1 MVSVKNRVWQLFI
14 AECGYNFTL
23 CCTFVV
29 HNQNQIKNKDY
40 MPQVS
45 KRGELMPASP
55 IRRLVPLA
63 NDAIA
68 RGLKVYRLNI
78 GQPDVPIPPE
88 ALEALHHIDRKVL
101 EYSPS
106 EGLYSLRAKLKEY
119 YHRFNIDV
127 DVDDI
132 IVTTGGSEAVLFAF
146 MACLDPG
153 DEIIVPEPAYANYM
167 AFAISAGAKIVTIPS
182 SIDNGFELPPV
193 EDFEKLITPRTKGI
207 LICNP
212 NNPTG
217 YLYTMKEMLQI
228 RDLVMKHNLFL
239 FSDEVYREFCYTGAP
254 YISAFHLPGIEEN
267 VVLIDSV
274 SKRYNECGIRIGALI
289 TKHKELKKNVMKF
302 CQARLSPPLLGQI
315 VAEASIDTSHDY
327 MLATYNEYVERRKFL
342 IDQINRIPGCYSPI
356 PMGAFYTVVKL
367 PVDDADKFCQWC
379 LKDFEYEGQTIF
391 MAPASG
397 FYTTPG
403 RGRDEVRMA
412 YVLNKEDLGR
422 AMEVLRQALRAYP
435 GRTEVSL

>member
-1 MVSVKNRVWQLFI
+1 
-14 AECGYNFTL
+14 
-23 CCTFVV
+23 
-29 HNQNQIKNKDY
+29 
-40 MPQVS
+40 MPEIS
-45 KRGELMPASP
+45 ERGKIMPASP
-55 IRRLVPLA
+55 IRKLVPLC

-78 GQPDVPIPPE
+78 GQPDVPTPQE
-88 ALEALHHIDRKVL
+88 GLDALKNITRNVL

-106 EGLYSLRAKLKEY
+106 EGLLSLRKKLQEY
-119 YHRFNIDV
+119 YHRFRIDV

-167 AFAISAGAKIVTIPS
+167 AFAISAGAKIVTVPS
-182 SIDNGFELPPV
+182 SIEEGFALPPV
-193 EDFEKLITPRTKGI
+193 EKFEELITPKTKGI

-228 RDLVMKHNLFL
+228 RDLVKKYDLFL

-254 YISAFHLPGIEEN
+254 YISAFHLLGIEEQ

-274 SKRYNECGIRIGALI
+274 SKRYNECGIRVGAII
-289 TKHKELKKNVMKF
+289 TKHEELKKNVMKF

-315 VAEASIDTSHDY
+315 VAEASIDASSEY
-327 MLATYNEYVERRKFL
+327 MLQTYNEYVERRKFL
-342 IDQINRIPGCYSPI
+342 IDGLNRIPGCYSPI
-356 PMGAFYTVVKL
+356 PMGAFYTVVSL
-367 PVDDADKFCQWC
+367 PVDDADKFCEWC
-379 LKDFEYEGQTIF
+379 LKEFEFEGATIF

-403 RGRDEVRMA
+403 MGRNEVRMA
-412 YVLNKEDLGR
+412 YILNKTELGH
-422 AMEVLRQALRAYP
+422 ALKVLAAALKAYP
-435 GRTEVSL
+435 GHTI